1 MQLDT
6 LTERAAPGLLA
17 TPVLPQDTG
26 LLRAISFLPA
36 ASRSYRFLNRIKGR
50 KTQEGAKNRMKSK
63 PFGFGLLP
71 IVLAALLATSGC
83 QIDKVNAA
91 AEAPPP
97 AKVVQD
103 FNATLFSVDHPENF
117 PLAAAVEH
125 RAPSKLAVT
134 GTVNPDIARTV
145 PVISLA
151 SGRIV
156 GIYARLG
163 DTVKKGQLLLK
174 LRSDDISGGFANY
187 QMAVADETLA
197 HAQYERSQDLFKHGA
212 IALNDLQVA
221 QDTEDKAKVAMDTA
235 AEHLRL
241 MGSSVDHPS
250 GIVNITAPVSGVITD
265 QEVTNAAG
273 VQSLG
278 TSPFTISDLSIVW
291 IVCDVYENDLPSVQ
305 TGDPAEIT
313 LNAYPGTV
321 LKGKVSNI
329 LPILD
334 PNLRTGKVRIE
345 VPNPGMMRVG
355 MFVTATFHGQ
365 KDEVNSAV
373 PASAIL
379 HLHDRDWVYVPTSD
393 KRFRRVMV
401 AGGDALPGGMQ
412 EIKSG
417 IQAGQQVVTNPL
429 ALQNEIDNR

>member
-1 MQLDT
+1 MKNIRFAFGLM
-6 LTERAAPGLLA
+6 LT
-17 TPVLPQDTG
+17 V
-26 LLRAISFLPA
+26 IA
-36 ASRSYRFLNRIKGR
+36 ASLV
-50 KTQEGAKNRMKSK
+50 A
-63 PFGFGLLP
+63 
-71 IVLAALLATSGC
+71 SGC
-83 QIDKVNAA
+83 KSDKVNAD

-103 FNATLFSVDHPENF
+103 FDASLFSVDHPDNF
-117 PLAAAVEH
+117 PLAAALEH
-125 RAPSKLAVT
+125 RAPARLAVT

-163 DTVKKGQLLLK
+163 DAVKKGQLLLK
-174 LRSDDISGGFANY
+174 VRSDDISGGFANY
-187 QMAVADETLA
+187 QITVADEILSR
-197 HAQYERSQDLFKHGA
+197 AQFERSQDLFKHGA
-212 IALNDLQVA
+212 IALNDVQIA

-241 MGSSVDHPS
+241 LGSSTDHPS
-250 GIVNITAPVSGVITD
+250 GIVNITAPISGVITD

-278 TSPFTISDLSIVW
+278 TSPFTISDLSTVW
-291 IVCDVYENDLPSVQ
+291 IVCDVYENDLPSVH

-329 LPILD
+329 LAILD

-345 VPNPGMMRVG
+345 VANPGFMRVG
-355 MFVTATFHGQ
+355 MFVTATFLGQ

-373 PASAIL
+373 PSSAIL

-393 KRFRRVMV
+393 KRFRRVGV
-401 AGGDALPGGMQ
+401 VGGDALPNGMQ

-429 ALQNEIDNR
+429 ALQNKIDNK

>member
-1 MQLDT
+1 
-6 LTERAAPGLLA
+6 
-17 TPVLPQDTG
+17 
-26 LLRAISFLPA
+26 
-36 ASRSYRFLNRIKGR
+36 
-50 KTQEGAKNRMKSK
+50 MKSK
-63 PFGFGLLP
+63 ALGLG
-71 IVLAALLATSGC
+71 LALMVMAASLAISGC
-83 QIDKVNAA
+83 KSDKVDAA

-97 AKVVQD
+97 AKVTQD
-103 FNATLFSVDHPENF
+103 FDANLFSVDHPESF
-117 PLAAAVEH
+117 PLAAAAEH
-125 RAPSKLAVT
+125 RAPARLAVT
-134 GTVNPDIARTV
+134 GSVNPDIARTV

-156 GIYARLG
+156 GIFARLG
-163 DTVKKGQLLLK
+163 DQVKKGQLLLK
-174 LRSDDISGGFANY
+174 VRSDDISGGYSTY

-197 HAQYERSQDLFKHGA
+197 RAQYERARELYKHGA

-221 QDTEDKAKVAMDTA
+221 QDTEDKAKVAVDTA

-241 MGSSVDHPS
+241 LGSSTDHPS
-250 GIVNITAPVSGVITD
+250 GIVDITAPISGVITD

-278 TSPFTISDLSIVW
+278 TSPFTISDLSTVW
-291 IVCDVYENDLPSVQ
+291 IVCDVYENDLSTVH

-313 LNAYPGTV
+313 LNAYPGQV
-321 LKGKVSNI
+321 FNGRVDNI

-345 VPNPGMMRVG
+345 VRNPGFMKVG
-355 MFVTATFHGQ
+355 MFVTTTFRGQ

-379 HLHDRDWVYVPTSD
+379 HLHDRDWVYVPTPG
-393 KRFRRVMV
+393 KKFRRVGV
-401 AGGDALPGGMQ
+401 VGGDALPNGMQ

-417 IQAGQQVVTNPL
+417 LQAGQQVVTNPL
-429 ALQNEIDNR
+429 ALQNEIDNK

>member
-1 MQLDT
+1 MKNK
-6 LTERAAPGLLA
+6 
-17 TPVLPQDTG
+17 
-26 LLRAISFLPA
+26 AI
-36 ASRSYRFLNRIKGR
+36 
-50 KTQEGAKNRMKSK
+50 
-63 PFGFGLLP
+63 GFGLFL
-71 IVLAALLATSGC
+71 IVLGASLATSGC
-83 QIDKVNAA
+83 KSDKVDAA

-103 FNATLFSVDHPENF
+103 FNATLFSVDHPEKF

-125 RAPSKLAVT
+125 RAPAKLAVT
-134 GTVNPDIARTV
+134 GVVNPDIARMV

-156 GIYARLG
+156 SIYARLG
-163 DTVKKGQLLLK
+163 DQVKKGQLLLK
-174 LRSDDISGGFANY
+174 VRSDDISGGFANY
-187 QMAVADETLA
+187 QMAVSDEILA
-197 HAQYERSQDLFKHGA
+197 RAQYERSQDLYKHGA
-212 IALNDLQVA
+212 IALNDLQIA

-241 MGSSVDHPS
+241 LGSNTDHPS
-250 GIVNITAPVSGVITD
+250 GILDITAPVSGVITD

-278 TSPFTISDLSIVW
+278 TSPFTISDLSTVW
-291 IVCDVYENDLPSVQ
+291 IVCDVYENDLASVHV
-305 TGDPAEIT
+305 GDPTEIT
-313 LNAYPGTV
+313 LNAYPGQV

-329 LPILD
+329 LSILD

-345 VPNPGMMRVG
+345 VRNPGFMKVG
-355 MFVTATFHGQ
+355 MFVTATFRGQ
-365 KDEVNSAV
+365 KEEVNTAV

-379 HLHDRDWVYVPTSD
+379 HLHDRDWVYVPTPD

-401 AGGDALPGGMQ
+401 AGGDALPSSMQ

-417 IQAGQQVVTNPL
+417 LQVGQQVVTNPL
-429 ALQNEIDNR
+429 ALQNQIDNK

>member
-1 MQLDT
+1 M
-6 LTERAAPGLLA
+6 
-17 TPVLPQDTG
+17 PV
-26 LLRAISFLPA
+26 A
-36 ASRSYRFLNRIKGR
+36 
-50 KTQEGAKNRMKSK
+50 
-63 PFGFGLLP
+63 
-71 IVLAALLATSGC
+71 LAACLTFSGC
-83 QIDKVNAA
+83 KSDKVNAD

-103 FNATLFSVDHPENF
+103 FDATLFSVDRPESF

-125 RAPSKLAVT
+125 KAPSKLAVT

-163 DTVKKGQLLLK
+163 DTVKKGQTLLK
-174 LRSDDISGGFANY
+174 LRSDDISGGFANF

-197 HAQYERSQDLFKHGA
+197 HAQYERSQDLYQHGA
-212 IALNDLQVA
+212 IALNDLEVA

-241 MGSSVDHPS
+241 LGSSIDHPS
-250 GIVNITAPVSGVITD
+250 GIVDITAPVSGVITD

-278 TSPFTISDLSIVW
+278 TSPFTISDLSTVW
-291 IVCDVYENDLPSVQ
+291 IVCDVYENDLPSVHV
-305 TGDPAEIT
+305 GDLAEIA
-313 LNAYPGTV
+313 LNAYPGQV
-321 LKGKVSNI
+321 LKGTVSNI

-334 PNLRTGKVRIE
+334 PTLRTGKVRIE
-345 VPNPGMMRVG
+345 VANPGMMRVG
-355 MFVTATFHGQ
+355 MFVTATFRGQ
-365 KDEVNSAV
+365 KDEVNTAV
-373 PASAIL
+373 PAAAIL
-379 HLHDRDWVYVPTSD
+379 HLHDRDWVYIPAPG
-393 KRFRRVMV
+393 KKFRRVMV
-401 AGGDALPGGMQ
+401 VGGDALGVGMQ
-412 EIKSG
+412 EIRSG

>member
-1 MQLDT
+1 VIAVSLKSCK
-6 LTERAAPGLLA
+6 RVG
-17 TPVLPQDTG
+17 
-26 LLRAISFLPA
+26 
-36 ASRSYRFLNRIKGR
+36 
-50 KTQEGAKNRMKSK
+50 GAKLYMKSK
-63 PFGFGLLP
+63 CFGLIFAL
-71 IVLAALLATSGC
+71 IAMAASWTISGC
-83 QIDKVNAA
+83 KNEKVNADT
-91 AEAPPP
+91 EAPPP

-103 FNATLFSVDHPENF
+103 FDATLFSVDHPDNF
-117 PLAAAVEH
+117 PLAAAIEH
-125 RAPSKLAVT
+125 RAPTKLAVT
-134 GTVNPDIARTV
+134 GTVNPDITRTV

-163 DTVKKGQLLLK
+163 DQVKKGQLLLK
-174 LRSDDISGGFANY
+174 VRSDDISGGFSNY

-197 HAQYERSQDLFKHGA
+197 HAQFERSQDLYKHGA

-221 QDTEDKAKVAMDTA
+221 QDTEDKAKVAVDTA

-241 MGSSVDHPS
+241 LGSSTDHPS

-265 QEVTNAAG
+265 QQVTNAAG

-278 TSPFTISDLSIVW
+278 TSPFTISDLSTVW
-291 IVCDVYENDLPSVQ
+291 IVCDVYENDLPSVH

-313 LNAYPGTV
+313 LNAYPSQV

-345 VPNPGMMRVG
+345 VANPGMMRVG

-365 KDEVNSAV
+365 KDEANISV

-379 HLHDRDWVYVPTSD
+379 HLHDRDWVYVPTPD

-401 AGGDALPGGMQ
+401 SGGDALPGGLQ

-429 ALQNEIDNR
+429 ALQNEIDNK

>member
-1 MQLDT
+1 M
-6 LTERAAPGLLA
+6 
-17 TPVLPQDTG
+17 
-26 LLRAISFLPA
+26 
-36 ASRSYRFLNRIKGR
+36 
-50 KTQEGAKNRMKSK
+50 KNKAV
-63 PFGFGLLP
+63 GFGLFL
-71 IVLAALLATSGC
+71 IVLGASLATNGCKSG
-83 QIDKVNAA
+83 KVDAA

-117 PLAAAVEH
+117 SLAAAVEH
-125 RAPSKLAVT
+125 RAPTKLAVT
-134 GTVNPDIARTV
+134 GVVNPDIARMV

-163 DTVKKGQLLLK
+163 DQVKKGQLLLK

-187 QMAVADETLA
+187 QMAVADEILA
-197 HAQYERSQDLFKHGA
+197 RTQYERSQDLYKHGA
-212 IALNDLQVA
+212 IALNDLQIA
-221 QDTEDKAKVAMDTA
+221 QDTEDKAKVARDTA

-241 MGSSVDHPS
+241 LGSNTDHPS
-250 GIVNITAPVSGVITD
+250 GIVNITAPISGVITD

-278 TSPFTISDLSIVW
+278 TSPFTISDLSTVW
-291 IVCDVYENDLPSVQ
+291 IVCDVYENDLPSVHA
-305 TGDPAEIT
+305 GDPAEIT
-313 LNAYPGTV
+313 LNAYPGQV
-321 LKGKVSNI
+321 LKGTVSNI
-329 LPILD
+329 LAILD

-345 VPNPGMMRVG
+345 VRNPGMMRVG
-355 MFVTATFHGQ
+355 MFVTATFRGQ
-365 KDEVNSAV
+365 KDEVNFAV

-379 HLHDRDWVYVPTSD
+379 HLHDRDWVYVPTPD

-412 EIKSG
+412 QIKSG
-417 IQAGQQVVTNPL
+417 LQAGQQVVTNPL
-429 ALQNEIDNR
+429 ALQNEIDNK

>member
-1 MQLDT
+1 
-6 LTERAAPGLLA
+6 
-17 TPVLPQDTG
+17 
-26 LLRAISFLPA
+26 
-36 ASRSYRFLNRIKGR
+36 
-50 KTQEGAKNRMKSK
+50 MKSK
-63 PFGFGLLP
+63 HFNIGM
-71 IVLAALLATSGC
+71 LLAVMAASMAVNGC
-83 QIDKVNAA
+83 KSDKVDAA

-97 AKVVQD
+97 AKVVED
-103 FNATLFSVDHPENF
+103 FNATLFPVDHPENF

-125 RAPSKLAVT
+125 RAPAKLAVT
-134 GTVNPDIARTV
+134 GVVNPDIARMI

-174 LRSDDISGGFANY
+174 LRSDDISGGFATY

-197 HAQYERSQDLFKHGA
+197 RAQYERSQELFKHGA
-212 IALNDLQVA
+212 IALNDMQVA
-221 QDTEDKAKVAMDTA
+221 QDTEDKAKVAVDTA

-241 MGSSVDHPS
+241 LGSSTDHPS
-250 GIVNITAPVSGVITD
+250 GIVDITAPISGVITD

-278 TSPFTISDLSIVW
+278 TSPFTISDLSTVW
-291 IVCDVYENDLPSVQ
+291 IVCDVYENDLPSVHV
-305 TGDPAEIT
+305 GDPAEIT
-313 LNAYPGTV
+313 LNAYPGQI
-321 LKGKVSNI
+321 LKGKVNNI
-329 LPILD
+329 LAILD

-345 VPNPGMMRVG
+345 VPNPGFMKVG
-355 MFVTATFHGQ
+355 MFVTATFRGQ
-365 KDEVNSAV
+365 KDEVDSAV

-379 HLHDRDWVYVPTSD
+379 HLHDRDWVYVPAPD
-393 KRFRRVMV
+393 KRFRRVGV
-401 AGGDALPGGMQ
+401 VGGDALPGSMQ

-417 IQAGQQVVTNPL
+417 LQVGQQVVTNPL